1 MENQKI
7 KDYRELSKEEI
18 DLINRIKTTGAE
30 LLKLQ
35 QELTARLDT
44 DTEFKLAEARR
55 SIQGM
60 EFEGR
65 PYTVYSGSSKECDE
79 YRRFEAAEPL
89 RWAAIAKTEIQQGIM
104 ALVRAIA
111 QPEMLC

>member
-44 DTEFKLAEARR
+44 DTEYKLAEACR
-55 SIQGM
+55 SI
-60 EFEGR
+60 
-65 PYTVYSGSSKECDE
+65 
-79 YRRFEAAEPL
+79 
-89 RWAAIAKTEIQQGIM
+89 
-104 ALVRAIA
+104 
-111 QPEMLC
+111 